1 MRRVAS
7 IWGTAWLAAAS
18 PAYAIEAGL
27 GLGAQT
33 ELSDGS
39 SGDPALK
46 FSPGPVLWLPVRAP
60 VADGFFLRADL
71 QLGANRGQDRVEWQR
86 LDALVTVYSDTH
98 WTLLTEAGLSVG
110 PEVSLIDNGSTR
122 VLWGVTGGVNTS
134 AVWHS
139 FDSTAVDIFD
149 QEQNDL
155 DNPMNIDPY
164 TLQASPVVGTH
175 ASLLIE
181 TSSALAFELE
191 VGYKVSTL
199 REAPLRKADANVN
212 AVRSAMG
219 LNFFR
224 LGVSVIWGRE
234 SGVER

>member
-1 MRRVAS
+1 VRGVAP
-7 IWGTAWLAAAS
+7 ICGAVGLHLAS
-18 PAYAIEAGL
+18 PAHAIEAGV
-27 GLGAQT
+27 GLGVRT
-33 ELSDGS
+33 ELNDGS
-39 SGDPALK
+39 SGDAALK
-46 FSPGPVLWLPVRAP
+46 FGPGPIVWVPVRIPLAE
-60 VADGFFLRADL
+60 GFFLRGDL
-71 QLGANRGQDRVEWQR
+71 QLGGNGGQDRVEWQR
-86 LDALVTVYSDTH
+86 LDSMVTVYSDTH

-110 PEVSLIDNGSTR
+110 PELSLFENGSTR

-134 AVWHS
+134 ASWHS
-139 FDSTAVDIFD
+139 FDSTAVDVFD
-149 QEQNDL
+149 PEKNDL

-164 TLQASPVVGTH
+164 TLQASPAVGTH

-181 TSSALAFELE
+181 TRSALAFELE

-199 REAPLRKADANVN
+199 REAPLRKADADVN

-234 SGVER
+234 SGVEG